1 MKSVQTL
8 LASVPR
14 KRLLAVAVASS
25 LAATSAVAQQFV
37 VDREAVVTPVLNQH
51 VVEKSP
57 RTKLQYAVPTYYI
70 VQLEAPSAIM
80 YHGGVKGLQGT
91 STQATGTE
99 KFVTDSAAT
108 KRYSDYLV
116 EQQRQVLSVMQA
128 RVPGLKATRHLT
140 ATFNGFIVEVGS
152 DDAALKAQLQ
162 AIPGVKRVFDNE
174 IHYVNMDASLSIINA
189 PAVWQTLG
197 GRAAAGAGTK
207 VAIVDTGI
215 NEEHPMFQASGQ
227 TPYAGEFDDY
237 CGTEN
242 PTFCNDKLIVAR
254 SYMTET
260 FLAGANPNE
269 TLSPK
274 DFNGHG
280 SHVAGT
286 SVGNVITADL
296 GGIATTLSGVAP
308 GAYLM
313 AYKACYQI
321 ASGQGSCPTVM
332 TIAALEDAV
341 LDGADVINNS
351 WGGGA
356 GSAPENSAHKPVI
369 EALNAAGVLAVFSAG
384 NSGPGAQTIGCP
396 SCVEDTLTVASTQ
409 TGRVFEGSV
418 VTAGNTFVSYE
429 GSNTAIEAPL
439 TFELTAAVVADA
451 NNALACEPFAPGTF
465 DGEAVFTQRGVCSFE
480 IKANNIAAA
489 GGAAMVLGNNQAGI
503 IVMSMGTATIP
514 SVSISQADGDTLLAN
529 WEAGDTVVLN
539 PEQAKIYPEN
549 IDVISGFSSRG
560 PNGNPTFLKP
570 EIAAPGSD
578 ILSASPFG
586 DGLRMLSGTSMAAP
600 HVAGAA
606 ALMKQIHG
614 VDSNQLKS
622 ILMTS
627 SVGTVKRDDKV
638 TPANPFDVGAG
649 RLNLVNAAHSAV
661 TIDKPSLVNNSCSI
675 TCSFDRVITNISGA
689 ATAWSVAVTFDDP
702 ALTATT
708 NVAAVTVPANG
719 SVTLRVT
726 IDSRWA
732 QQAWKFGQVKLTSNT
747 AGVADVVMPIAI
759 VPSRSDNVSIV
770 SVGQVGGSTVPGDGL
785 VLSAKAALGNTGE
798 DVTLTID
805 VPEGLEFDLDS
816 VVVDEVLATEV
827 SRELS
832 ADGRTFT
839 YVSTQTNA
847 PNTSSLTDVSD
858 TFGFTGFSIAGQPW
872 ANVLCGTGCD
882 DNVYGFNLGATGG
895 IVIDGRMASYL
906 TLGANGVIAVD
917 DQRAAFS
924 ATGGMWYNEAIP
936 DAIPPNGLFAPL
948 WADLQLLPA
957 NNGLIHWA
965 AISDGTFSW
974 FVWEWTNANV
984 WGDDSGDLYTVSIWV
999 KRGTGDVYFNYIN
1012 VPAAPEFATV
1022 GVESTDGTFGT
1033 QMYYDGEGT
1042 MPASGTAYKALA
1054 NKGTRAQSN
1063 VEYTLNIPFL
1073 GEAGN
1078 KTASVFKNS
1087 ATGVAVNLTAETVDV
1102 GFDVLNLVTVS
1113 SADESYSAI
1122 NPVSVTA
1129 DGAVTIVVVDEPAN
1143 GTTSVAGNV
1152 VTYIPNT
1159 GFAGTDSFTYH
1170 GVDEAGSTT
1179 TTATVQVTVTNRAP
1193 TARITGGPT
1202 TLQQVGATVN
1212 LSGATSSDPDGDA
1225 LTYSWTRLSG
1235 PAVVLSP
1242 MNAATTSFTI
1252 PAGADGASF
1261 RIQLTVSDGA
1271 LSHSTVFTVAV
1282 EEKSSGSFAFW
1293 LALLSL
1299 PLALLRRRRV
1309 M

>member
-8 LASVPR
+8 LASAPR

-25 LAATSAVAQQFV
+25 LAATSALAQQFV
-37 VDREAVVTPVLNQH
+37 VDSDAVVTPVLNQR
-51 VVEKSP
+51 VVEKAP

-80 YHGGVKGLQGT
+80 YHGGVKGFQGT

-99 KFVTDSAAT
+99 KFVTDSVAT
-108 KRYSDYLV
+108 KRYSEHLV
-116 EQQRQVLSVMQA
+116 DQQRQVLNTMQA

-140 ATFNGFIVEVGS
+140 ATFNGMIVEVAS
-152 DDAALKAQLQ
+152 DDAAIKQQLQ
-162 AIPGVKRVFDNE
+162 AVPGVKRVFDND
-174 IHYVNMDASLSIINA
+174 IHYVNMDASLSLINS
-189 PAVWQTLG
+189 PAVWETLG
-197 GRAAAGAGTK
+197 GRAAAGAGVK
-207 VAIVDTGI
+207 LAVVDTGI

-227 TPYAGEFDDY
+227 SPFEGEFDDY
-237 CGTEN
+237 CGTED
-242 PTFCNDKLIVAR
+242 PTFCNDKLILAR
-254 SYMTET
+254 SYMTES

-269 TLSPK
+269 TLGPK

-286 SVGNVITADL
+286 SVGNVITTEI

-313 AYKACYQI
+313 SYKACYQI

-369 EALNAAGVLAVFSAG
+369 EALNEAGVLAVFSAG

-409 TGRVFEGSV
+409 TGRVFEGTV
-418 VTAGNTFVSYE
+418 VTGGNTFVSYE

-489 GGAAMVLGNNQAGI
+489 GGAAMVMANNQAGI
-503 IVMSMGTATIP
+503 IIMGMGTATIP
-514 SVSISQADGDTLLAN
+514 SVSISQADGDALVAG
-529 WEAGDTVVLN
+529 WEAGDTVVMN
-539 PEQAKIYPEN
+539 PEQARMYNEN
-549 IDVISGFSSRG
+549 IDVISSFSSRG

-578 ILSASPFG
+578 ILSASPV
-586 DGLRMLSGTSMAAP
+586 DGQLRMLSGTSMAAP

-627 SVGTVKRDDKV
+627 SADVVKRDDKV

-649 RLNLVNAAHSAV
+649 RLDLVNAMNTAV

-675 TCSFDRVITNISGA
+675 SCSFDRVITDISGA
-689 ATAWSVAVTFDDP
+689 ASSWSVAVSFDDP
-702 ALTATT
+702 ALMATT

-719 SVTLRVT
+719 SVTLSVT

-732 QQAWKFGQVKLTSNT
+732 QQAWKFGEVKLTSNT

-759 VPSRSDNVSIV
+759 VPSRSDDVSIV
-770 SVGQVGGSTVPGDGL
+770 SVGQVSGSSVPGEGL
-785 VLSAKAALGNTGE
+785 VLSAKAALGTTGE
-798 DVTLTID
+798 DVTLTVD
-805 VPEGLEFDLDS
+805 VPAGVEFDLDS
-816 VVVDEVLATEV
+816 VVVTNTLATEV

-832 ADGRTFT
+832 EDGRTFT
-839 YVSTQTNA
+839 YVATQSND
-847 PNTSSLTDVSD
+847 PDSSSIVDVTGS
-858 TFGFTGFSIAGQPW
+858 FPFAGFSIEGQPW
-872 ANVLCGTGCD
+872 ANSVCPSGCD
-882 DNVYGFNLGATGG
+882 DNVFGFNLGTGG
-895 IVIDGRMASYL
+895 VIIDGRMASFI
-906 TLGANGVIAVD
+906 TLGANGVIALD
-917 DQRAAFS
+917 DQRSAFS
-924 ATGGMWYNEAIP
+924 AAQGMWSNQAIP
-936 DAIPPNGLFAPL
+936 NDMPPNALFAPF
-948 WADLQLLPA
+948 WADLQMRPE
-957 NNGLIHWA
+957 NSGNIHWA
-965 AISDGTFSW
+965 AISDGVNSW
-974 FVWEWTNANV
+974 FVWQYTNANIF
-984 WGDDSGDLYTVSIWV
+984 DDTSGNLYTVSLWF
-999 KRGTGDVYFNYIN
+999 KRGTGEVYFNYIDMPG
-1012 VPAAPEFATV
+1012 VPEFATV
-1022 GVESTDGTFGT
+1022 GVEGSDGTFGT
-1033 QMYYDGEGT
+1033 QMFYDGEGT
-1042 MPASGTAYKALA
+1042 LPASGSAYIAAA
-1054 NKGTRAQSN
+1054 NKGTRARSD
-1063 VEYTLNIPFL
+1063 VEYTLDIPFL
-1073 GEAGN
+1073 GEASN
-1078 KTASVFKNS
+1078 RTASVFKNS
-1087 ATGVAVNLTAETVDV
+1087 SAGVAVDLTAETEDV
-1102 GFDVLNLVTVS
+1102 GFDILNLVTVS
-1113 SADESYSAI
+1113 SADESYAAI

-1129 DGAVTIVVVDEPAN
+1129 DGAVSIVVVDDASN
-1143 GTTSVAGNV
+1143 GSTSITGNV
-1152 VTYIPNT
+1152 VTYIPNA
-1159 GFAGTDSFTYH
+1159 GFAGTDSFTYQ

-1179 TTATVQVTVTNRAP
+1179 TVATVNVTVTNRAP
-1193 TARITGGPT
+1193 TARVTGPT
-1202 TLQQVGATVN
+1202 ALQVVGATVN

-1225 LTYSWTRLSG
+1225 LTYQWNRLSG
-1235 PAVVLSP
+1235 PAMVLSS
-1242 MNAATTSFTI
+1242 NSTATTSFAI
-1252 PAGADGASF
+1252 PEGADGASF
-1261 RIQLTVSDGA
+1261 RMQLTVSDGA
-1271 LSHSTVFTVAV
+1271 LSHSTTYVVAV

-1293 LALLSL
+1293 LALLAL
-1299 PLALLRRRRV
+1299 PMALLRRRRV

>member
-8 LASVPR
+8 LAGVPR

-37 VDREAVVTPVLNQH
+37 VDKDAVVTPVLNQR
-51 VVEKSP
+51 VVEKAP

-70 VQLEAPSAIM
+70 VQLESPSAIM

-99 KFVTDSAAT
+99 KFVTDSVAT
-108 KRYSDYLV
+108 KRYSDHLV
-116 EQQRQVLSVMQA
+116 EQQRQVLNVMQA

-140 ATFNGFIVEVGS
+140 ATFNGMIVQVAS
-152 DDAALKAQLQ
+152 DDAAIKAQLQ

-174 IHYVNMDASLSIINA
+174 MHYVNMDASLSLINA
-189 PAVWQTLG
+189 PAVWETLN
-197 GRAAAGAGTK
+197 GRAAAGAGVK

-215 NEEHPMFQASGQ
+215 NEEHPMFQSSGQ
-227 TPYAGEFDDY
+227 SPFEGEFDDY
-237 CGTEN
+237 CATEN
-242 PTFCNDKLIVAR
+242 PTFCNDKLILAR
-254 SYMTET
+254 SYMTEAY
-260 FLAGANPNE
+260 LPGANPNE
-269 TLSPK
+269 TITPK

-286 SVGNVITADL
+286 SVGNVITTEI
-296 GGIATTLSGVAP
+296 GGVATTLSGVAP

-313 AYKACYQI
+313 AYKACYQV

-332 TIAALEDAV
+332 TMEALEDAV

-396 SCVEDTLTVASTQ
+396 SCVEETLTVASTQ
-409 TGRVFEGSV
+409 TGRVFEGTV
-418 VTAGNTFVSYE
+418 VTGGNTFISYE
-429 GSNTAIEAPL
+429 GSNTSLTAPL
-439 TFELTAAVVADA
+439 EFELTAAVVADA
-451 NNALACEPFAPGTF
+451 NNALACNAFAPGTF
-465 DGEAVFTQRGVCSFE
+465 NGEAVFTQRGDCSFE
-480 IKANNIAAA
+480 IKANNIADA
-489 GGAAMVLGNNQAGI
+489 GGAAMVMANNQAGI
-503 IVMSMGTATIP
+503 IIMSMGTATLP
-514 SVSISQADGDTLLAN
+514 SVSISQADGATLLAE
-529 WEAGDTVVLN
+529 WQAGDTVVLN
-539 PEQAKIYPEN
+539 PETATMYPEN

-578 ILSASPFG
+578 ILSASPV
-586 DGLRMLSGTSMAAP
+586 DGQLRMLSGTSMAAP

-614 VDSNQLKS
+614 LDSNQLKS

-627 SVGTVKRDDKV
+627 SVGTVKRDDRV
-638 TPANPFDVGAG
+638 TPAHPFDVGAG
-649 RLNLVNAAHSAV
+649 RLDLVNAANTAV

-689 ATAWSVAVTFDDP
+689 ATDWSVAVTFDDP

-719 SVTLRVT
+719 SVTLTVT
-726 IDSRWA
+726 VDSRWA
-732 QQAWKFGQVKLTSNT
+732 QQSWKFGQVKLTSNT

-770 SVGQVGGSTVPGDGL
+770 SIGQVGGSSVPGEGL
-785 VLSAKAALGNTGE
+785 VLSAKAALGTTGE

-805 VPEGLEFDLDS
+805 VPEGTEFDLDS
-816 VVVDEVLATEV
+816 VVVDDVLATEV

-832 ADGRTFT
+832 EDGRTFT
-839 YVSTQTNA
+839 FVTTQTND
-847 PNTSSLTDVSD
+847 PDLTSMEDVTA
-858 TFGFTGFSIAGQPW
+858 TFAFAGFSIAGQAW
-872 ANVLCGTGCD
+872 ANAICPTGCD
-882 DNVYGFNLGATGG
+882 DNVFGFNLGTGG
-895 IVIDGRMASYL
+895 VMIDGRMANYI
-906 TLGANGVIAVD
+906 TLGSNGMVALD
-917 DQRAAFS
+917 DQRGTFLAAE
-924 ATGGMWYNEAIP
+924 GMWFNEAIP
-936 DAIPPNGLFAPL
+936 DAAPPNALFAPL
-948 WADLQLLPA
+948 WTDLQMLPA
-957 NNGLIHWA
+957 NNGNIHYA
-965 AISDGTFSW
+965 AISDGVNSW
-974 FVWEWTNANV
+974 FVWEWTNANL
-984 WGDDSGDLYTVSIWV
+984 WGDDSGDLYTVSLWF
-999 KRGTGDVYFNYIN
+999 KRGTGEVYFNYID

-1022 GVESTDGTFGT
+1022 GVEGSDGTFGT

-1042 MPASGTAYKALA
+1042 MPAPGSAYLAAA
-1054 NKGTRAQSN
+1054 NKGARAETN

-1073 GEAGN
+1073 GEVAN
-1078 KTASVFKNS
+1078 QTASVFKNS
-1087 ATGVAVNLTAETVDV
+1087 TTGVAVDLTAQTEDV
-1102 GFDVLNLVTVS
+1102 GFEILNLVTVT

-1122 NPVSVTA
+1122 NPVSITA
-1129 DGAVTIVVVDEPAN
+1129 DGAVTIVVVGDAAN
-1143 GTTSVAGNV
+1143 GTTSVSGNV
-1152 VTYIPNT
+1152 VTYIPNQ

-1179 TTATVQVTVTNRAP
+1179 TTATVNVTVNNRAP

-1202 TLQQVGATVN
+1202 TLQLPGAAVN

-1225 LTYSWTRLSG
+1225 LTYEWTRLSG

-1242 MNAATTSFTI
+1242 LSGPTTSFTI
-1252 PAGADGASF
+1252 PEGADGASF

-1293 LALLSL
+1293 LALLAL
-1299 PLALLRRRRV
+1299 PMALLRRRRV